1 VQGVAVWATFSYD
14 FWRFTVPK
22 AAAVIEIPVS
32 ADQVWQLV
40 GGFNSLPDWLPLI
53 TKSELGEGG
62 RLRHL
67 QTADGGVVVER
78 LQTFD
83 NVARTYSYTIEQSPF
98 PVSAYLSTLQVEALT
113 ESSAKVTWS
122 GVFTPAA
129 GTTDAGVEALFA
141 GVYKGGVEALRANF
155 PG

>member
-1 VQGVAVWATFSYD
+1 MATASC
-14 FWRFTVPK
+14 
-22 AAAVIEIPVS
+22 VIEIPVS

-40 GGFNSLPDWLPLI
+40 GGFNSLPDWLPFI
-53 TKSELGEGG
+53 AKSEPGEGG
-62 RLRHL
+62 RVRHL
-67 QTADGGVVVER
+67 TTADGGVIVER

-83 NVARTYSYTIEQSPF
+83 NVGRTYSYTIEASPF

-129 GTTDAGVEALFA
+129 GTTEAAVEALFA
-141 GVYKGGVEALRANF
+141 GIYKGGVEALRANF
-155 PG
+155 PA

>member
-1 VQGVAVWATFSYD
+1 
-14 FWRFTVPK
+14 
-22 AAAVIEIPVS
+22 VIEIPVP

-40 GGFNSLPDWLPLI
+40 GGFNSLPDWLPFI
-53 TKSELGEGG
+53 VKSEPADGG
-62 RLRHL
+62 RVRHL

-78 LQTFD
+78 LQAFD

-98 PVSAYLSTLQVEALT
+98 PVSAYLATLQVEALSDT
-113 ESSAKVTWS
+113 SAKVTWS

-129 GTTDAGVEALFA
+129 GTTDEQVEALFA
-141 GVYKGGVEALRANF
+141 GVYSGGLEALWANF